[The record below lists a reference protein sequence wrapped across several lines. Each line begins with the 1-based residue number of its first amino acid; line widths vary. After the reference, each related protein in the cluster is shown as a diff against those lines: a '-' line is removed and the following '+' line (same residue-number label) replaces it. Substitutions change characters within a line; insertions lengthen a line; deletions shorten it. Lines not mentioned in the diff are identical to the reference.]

1 MLKMKRVKKN
11 SESGFAL
18 MESVVFMMAFV
29 VLAAYTI
36 DFFSIIHTG
45 IVNSTAA
52 RTYLFETL
60 QHRTNIRFMRQAN
73 EGEVQGASA
82 NDFQSKGFRFHAT
95 ADEDQ
100 ADTDDRGTHA
110 PGRLLSLAG
119 GKDVKPNMSNTNL
132 DAQSNQ
138 TTNINIKAGYGICLN
153 SGCPSAGNP

>member
-1 MLKMKRVKKN
+1 MKRVEKN

-29 VLAAYTI
+29 ILAAYCI

-60 QHRTNIRFMRQAN
+60 QHRTTISWMRQADD
-73 EGEVQGASA
+73 GG
-82 NDFQSKGFRFHAT
+82 NDQKNNFTNRHFRFHAT

-100 ADTDDRGTHA
+100 PDKDDQGTHA
-110 PGRLLSLAG
+110 SGRVLTLAARSG
-119 GKDVKPNMSNTNL
+119 TKPSMSNPKL
-132 DAQSNQ
+132 DSQNNQ
-138 TTNINIKAGYGICLN
+138 TTTINIKTGYGICLDSN
-153 SGCPSAGNP
+153 CPAGTE